1 MAVSGSRARVVHAVR
16 GRLRVRLE
24 DGVSAAP
31 LDSLGVV
38 RVAPGVRTVDVRRA
52 ARSVVVAYDH
62 ARTSED
68 GVLAALAKAGFD
80 IVPASAVDRVSTGQ
94 ADAEAASEAGASPSG
109 SESDTLR
116 ELLIG
121 PPPKLDRRF
130 AESLALS
137 AVSLV
142 GARQVGLALG
152 GGMTLPAYFVIWLA
166 LRRLTGAGRRR

>member
-16 GRLRVRLE
+16 GRMRVRLD
-24 DGVSAAP
+24 DGVSAT
-31 LDSLGVV
+31 LLNSLGAV
-38 RVAPGVRTVDVRRA
+38 RVAPGVQAVEARAA
-52 ARSVVVAYDH
+52 ARSIVIRYDP
-62 ARTSED
+62 RQTSED
-68 GVLAALAKAGFD
+68 AVLAALTVAG
-80 IVPASAVDRVSTGQ
+80 IAISPTAPEPVVSAGQ
-94 ADAEAASEAGASPSG
+94 QGDESPSDVAATAQDTGG
-109 SESDTLR
+109 SSLR

-130 AESLALS
+130 AESLAMS

>member
-1 MAVSGSRARVVHAVR
+1 MVESRSRARVVHAVR

-24 DGVSAAP
+24 DGASAAP
-31 LDSLGVV
+31 LDSLRAV
-38 RVAPGVRTVDVRRA
+38 RVAPGVVAVEVRAA
-52 ARSVVVAYDH
+52 ARSVVVRYDH
-62 ARTSED
+62 TRISED
-68 GVLAALAKAGFD
+68 GVLAALALAGID
-80 IVPASAVDRVSTGQ
+80 IAPA
-94 ADAEAASEAGASPSG
+94 AEASG
-109 SESDTLR
+109 SPGQNSGGTSSESAATDPNASGSTLR
-116 ELLIG
+116 EMLIG

-137 AVSLV
+137 AVSFV